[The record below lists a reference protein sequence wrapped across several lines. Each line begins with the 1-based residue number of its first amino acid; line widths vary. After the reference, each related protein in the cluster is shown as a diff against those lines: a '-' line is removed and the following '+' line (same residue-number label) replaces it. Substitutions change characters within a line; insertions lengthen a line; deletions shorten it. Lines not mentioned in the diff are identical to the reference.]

1 MWWWARGLPARA
13 QHSKRSVLALDRAS
27 GGGGASAL
35 SSGIFYLG
43 GGTAVQQACAYQDSG
58 VEMVK
63 FLMASGLVAIPENK
77 TSINMESQLAS
88 A

>member
-1 MWWWARGLPARA
+1 M
-13 QHSKRSVLALDRAS
+13 LALDRAS

-58 VEMVK
+58 EEMVK